1 MAVRKVVEEAP
12 IETPVEAPVVAPIE
26 TPVEAPKSKA
36 SKRTKYMS
44 KKLTMAHPFQS
55 VMMYP
60 NTPVELVMD
69 SWLDSQIKAGLVSE
83 CS

>member
-1 MAVRKVVEEAP
+1 MAVRKVVEEVP
-12 IETPVEAPVVAPIE
+12 VEVPVEAPVG
-26 TPVEAPKSKA
+26 APKSKA
-36 SKRTKYMS
+36 SKKTKYMS
-44 KKLTMAHPFQS
+44 KKLTMAHPFQK